1 MSTYIT
7 HGGRDTV
14 ITSEEKRSLLHEA
27 LLKLGGIPKKILVIP
42 PDITRLHSNAG
53 ELTQILYE
61 LWDTANGT
69 TFDILPAIGTHA
81 PMTEPQIAEM
91 YGDLPKATYHIHHW
105 RTGLHHFGEV
115 PSEFVQE
122 VSQGKLDYSIPV
134 AVNRRLVEGNYE
146 LIISVGQ
153 VIPHEVI
160 GIANGFKN
168 VLVGAGG
175 VEMINKSHFLGAVDG
190 MERLMGRTD
199 TSVRRVLNYAHTH
212 YLKQLGI
219 VYVMSVMDADASG
232 ARVMRGLYVGDDAR
246 TFETAAELSRAVNMT
261 FLDEP
266 LAKVVVYL
274 DPREFKSTW
283 LGNKAIYRTRMAMAD
298 DGELIIIAP
307 GLREFGEDAEIDRL
321 IRKYGY
327 RGTPTT
333 LKAVSENPELQENLS
348 AAAHLI
354 HGSTEGRFKV
364 TYATGHLTQAE
375 IESVGYQWAPVN
387 EVLAEYNPETL
398 VSTMVAFSISVNP
411 DNGHCVRGLVG
422 GVCNPEANFHRKKE
436 NRMQPFKII
445 VEKHTDGYI
454 AYPLGLKGVVIGQG
468 DTYEESVEDVTS
480 AIRFYIETFGKEE
493 LEIEEPALDVFV
505 TEVNI

>member
-1 MSTYIT
+1 MSTYIA
-7 HGGRDTV
+7 HGGKASI
-14 ITSEEKRSLLHEA
+14 ITTEEKRALLQEA

-53 ELTQILYE
+53 ELTCILYE
-61 LWDTANGT
+61 LWDAANGT

-91 YGDLPKATYHIHHW
+91 YGDLSKATYHVHHW
-105 RTGLHHFGEV
+105 RTGLYHFGEV
-115 PSEFVQE
+115 PSEFIHE
-122 VSQGKLDYSIPV
+122 VSEGKLDYSIPV
-134 AVNRRLVEGNYE
+134 AVNRHLVEGDYE

-219 VYVMSVMDADASG
+219 VYVMSVMDVDTNSN
-232 ARVMRGLYVGDDAR
+232 RIMRGLYIGDDAR
-246 TFETAAELSRAVNMT
+246 TFETAAELSRNVNMT

-266 LAKVVVYL
+266 LEKVVVHL
-274 DPREFKSTW
+274 DPREFRSTW

-298 DGELIIIAP
+298 DGELVIIAP

-327 RGTPTT
+327 CGTPAT
-333 LKAVSENPELQENLS
+333 LKAVEENSELQDNLS

-364 TYATGHLTQAE
+364 VYATEHLKQTE
-375 IESVGYQWAPVN
+375 IESVGYEWAPLD
-387 EVLAEYNPETL
+387 EVLSQYNPETL
-398 VSTMVAFSISVNP
+398 IDGFNDDDFFYISEP
-411 DNGHCVRGLVG
+411 
-422 GVCNPEANFHRKKE
+422 
-436 NRMQPFKII
+436 
-445 VEKHTDGYI
+445 
-454 AYPLGLKGVVIGQG
+454 GQG
-468 DTYEESVEDVTS
+468 
-480 AIRFYIETFGKEE
+480 
-493 LEIEEPALDVFV
+493 LWALRSQFR
-505 TEVNI
+505 E

>member
-1 MSTYIT
+1 MSTYIA
-7 HGGRDTV
+7 HGGKASI
-14 ITSEEKRSLLHEA
+14 ITTEEKRALLQEA

-53 ELTQILYE
+53 ELTRILYE
-61 LWDTANGT
+61 LWDAANGT

-91 YGDLPKATYHIHHW
+91 YGDLSKATYHVHHW
-105 RTGLHHFGEV
+105 RTGLYHFGEV
-115 PSEFVQE
+115 PSEFIHE
-122 VSQGKLDYSIPV
+122 VSEGKLDYSIPV
-134 AVNRRLVEGNYE
+134 AVNRHLVEGDYE

-219 VYVMSVMDADASG
+219 VYVMSVMDVDTNSN
-232 ARVMRGLYVGDDAR
+232 RIMRGLYIGDDAR
-246 TFETAAELSRAVNMT
+246 TFETAAELSRNVNMT

-266 LAKVVVYL
+266 LKKVVVHL
-274 DPREFKSTW
+274 DPREFRSTW

-327 RGTPTT
+327 CGTPAT
-333 LKAVSENPELQENLS
+333 LKAVEENSELQDNLS

-364 TYATGHLTQAE
+364 VYATEHLTQTE
-375 IESVGYQWAPVN
+375 IESVGYEWAPLD
-387 EVLAEYNPETL
+387 EVLSQYNPETL
-398 VSTMVAFSISVNP
+398 VHGFNDDDFFYISEP
-411 DNGHCVRGLVG
+411 
-422 GVCNPEANFHRKKE
+422 
-436 NRMQPFKII
+436 
-445 VEKHTDGYI
+445 
-454 AYPLGLKGVVIGQG
+454 GQG
-468 DTYEESVEDVTS
+468 
-480 AIRFYIETFGKEE
+480 
-493 LEIEEPALDVFV
+493 LWALRSQFRK
-505 TEVNI
+505 

>member
-1 MSTYIT
+1 MSPPSLYTTDNCETNTMSTYIA
-7 HGGRDTV
+7 HGGKDAI
-14 ITSEEKRSLLHEA
+14 ITTKEKRALLQEA
-27 LLKLGGIPKKILVIP
+27 LLKLGGVPKKILVIP

-53 ELTQILYE
+53 ELTRILYE

-81 PMTEPQIAEM
+81 PMTDAQIAEM
-91 YGDLPKATYHIHHW
+91 YGDLPKATYHVHHW
-105 RTGLHHFGEV
+105 RTGLYHFGEV
-115 PSEFVQE
+115 PSEFIRE
-122 VSQGKLDYSIPV
+122 VSGGKLDYSIPV

-168 VLVGAGG
+168 VFVGAGG

-212 YLKQLGI
+212 FLKQLGI
-219 VYVMSVMDADASG
+219 VYVMSVMDVDIDG
-232 ARVMRGLYVGDDAR
+232 NRVMRGLYIGDDAR
-246 TFETAAELSRAVNMT
+246 TFETAAELSRNVNMT

-327 RGTPTT
+327 RGTPAT
-333 LKAVSENPELQENLS
+333 LKAVEENSELQENLS

-364 TYATGHLTQAE
+364 VYATEHLTQTE
-375 IESVGYQWAPVN
+375 IESVGYQWASLG
-387 EVLAEYNPETL
+387 EVIAKYNPETL
-398 VSTMVAFSISVNP
+398 VDGFNDGFFYISEP
-411 DNGHCVRGLVG
+411 
-422 GVCNPEANFHRKKE
+422 
-436 NRMQPFKII
+436 
-445 VEKHTDGYI
+445 
-454 AYPLGLKGVVIGQG
+454 GQG
-468 DTYEESVEDVTS
+468 LWALRS
-480 AIRFYIETFGKEE
+480 RFSK
-493 LEIEEPALDVFV
+493 
-505 TEVNI
+505 

>member
-1 MSTYIT
+1 MSTYIA
-7 HGGRDTV
+7 HGGKDTV
-14 ITSEEKRSLLHEA
+14 ITTKGKRALLQEA

-53 ELTQILYE
+53 ELTRLLYE

-81 PMTEPQIAEM
+81 PMTDAQIADM
-91 YGDLPKATYHIHHW
+91 YGELPKAKYHIHHW
-105 RTGLHHFGEV
+105 RTGLDHFGEV
-115 PSEFVQE
+115 PSEFIRE
-122 VSQGKLDYSIPV
+122 VSGGKLDYSIPV
-134 AVNRRLVEGNYE
+134 AVNQKLVEGDYE

-190 MERLMGRTD
+190 MESLMGRTD

-219 VYVMSVMDADASG
+219 VYVMSVMDVDENG
-232 ARVMRGLYVGDDAR
+232 DRVMRGLYIGDDAR
-246 TFETAAELSRAVNMT
+246 TFETAAELSRNVNMT

-266 LAKVVVYL
+266 LEKVVVYL

-327 RGTPTT
+327 RDTPAT
-333 LKAVSENPELQENLS
+333 LKAVEENTELQKNLS

-364 TYATGHLTQAE
+364 VYATEHLTQTE
-375 IESVGYQWAPVN
+375 IESVGYEWAPLD
-387 EVLAEYNPETL
+387 EVIAKYNPETL
-398 VSTMVAFSISVNP
+398 VDGFNDDGFFYISEP
-411 DNGHCVRGLVG
+411 
-422 GVCNPEANFHRKKE
+422 
-436 NRMQPFKII
+436 
-445 VEKHTDGYI
+445 
-454 AYPLGLKGVVIGQG
+454 GQG
-468 DTYEESVEDVTS
+468 LWALRSQ
-480 AIRFYIETFGKEE
+480 FIE
-493 LEIEEPALDVFV
+493 
-505 TEVNI
+505 

>member
-1 MSTYIT
+1 MSTYIA
-7 HGGRDTV
+7 HGGKASI
-14 ITSEEKRSLLHEA
+14 ITTEEKRALLQEA

-53 ELTQILYE
+53 ELTRILYE
-61 LWDTANGT
+61 LWDAANGT

-91 YGDLPKATYHIHHW
+91 YGDLPKVTYHVHHW
-105 RTGLHHFGEV
+105 RTGLYHFGEV
-115 PSEFVQE
+115 PSEFIHE
-122 VSQGKLDYSIPV
+122 VSEGKLDYSIPV
-134 AVNRRLVEGNYE
+134 AVNHHLVEGDYE

-219 VYVMSVMDADASG
+219 VYVMSVMDVDTNG
-232 ARVMRGLYVGDDAR
+232 DRIMRGLYIGDDAR
-246 TFETAAELSRAVNMT
+246 TFETAAELSRNVNMT

-266 LAKVVVYL
+266 LEKVVVHL
-274 DPREFKSTW
+274 DPREFRSTW

-327 RGTPTT
+327 CGTPAT
-333 LKAVSENPELQENLS
+333 LKSVEENSELQDNLS

-364 TYATGHLTQAE
+364 VYATEHLKQTE
-375 IESVGYQWAPVN
+375 IESVGYEWAPLDK
-387 EVLAEYNPETL
+387 VLSQYNPGTL
-398 VSTMVAFSISVNP
+398 VDGFNDDDFFYISEP
-411 DNGHCVRGLVG
+411 
-422 GVCNPEANFHRKKE
+422 
-436 NRMQPFKII
+436 
-445 VEKHTDGYI
+445 
-454 AYPLGLKGVVIGQG
+454 GQG
-468 DTYEESVEDVTS
+468 
-480 AIRFYIETFGKEE
+480 
-493 LEIEEPALDVFV
+493 LWALRSQFRK
-505 TEVNI
+505 

>member
-1 MSTYIT
+1 MSTYIA
-7 HGGRDTV
+7 HGRKETV
-14 ITSEEKRSLLHEA
+14 ITTKEKSALLHEA

-53 ELTQILYE
+53 ELTRIFYQ
-61 LWDTANGT
+61 LWDAANGT

-81 PMTEPQIAEM
+81 PMTEAQIAEM
-91 YGDLPKATYHIHHW
+91 YGDLPKATYHVHNW
-105 RTGLHHFGEV
+105 RTGLYHFGEV
-115 PSEFVQE
+115 PSEFVLE
-122 VSQGKLDYSIPV
+122 VSGGKLDYSIPV
-134 AVNRRLVEGNYE
+134 AVNRRLVEGEYE

-160 GIANGFKN
+160 GMANGFKN

-175 VEMINKSHFLGAVDG
+175 VEIINKSHFLGAVDG

-199 TSVRRVLNYAHTH
+199 TSVRRVLNYAHAN

-219 VYVMSVMDADASG
+219 LYVMSVMDTDASG
-232 ARVMRGLYVGDDAR
+232 KRVMRGLYVGDDAH
-246 TFETAAELSRAVNMT
+246 TFEIAAKLSRSVNMT

-266 LAKVVVYL
+266 LSKVVVYL

-327 RGTPTT
+327 CGTPAT

-364 TYATGHLTQAE
+364 TYATEHLTQSE
-375 IESVGYQWAPVN
+375 IESVGYEWAPVN
-387 EVLAEYNPETL
+387 EVIAEYNPEML
-398 VSTMVAFSISVNP
+398 VDGFNDGGFFYISEP
-411 DNGHCVRGLVG
+411 
-422 GVCNPEANFHRKKE
+422 
-436 NRMQPFKII
+436 
-445 VEKHTDGYI
+445 
-454 AYPLGLKGVVIGQG
+454 GQG
-468 DTYEESVEDVTS
+468 LWALRS
-480 AIRFYIETFGKEE
+480 RFS
-493 LEIEEPALDVFV
+493 D
-505 TEVNI
+505 

>member
-168 VLVGAGG
+168 TLVGAGG

-387 EVLAEYNPETL
+387 DVIAEYNPETL
-398 VSTMVAFSISVNP
+398 VDGFNDDGFFYISEP
-411 DNGHCVRGLVG
+411 GQGLWALRSRFGRRGL
-422 GVCNPEANFHRKKE
+422 
-436 NRMQPFKII
+436 
-445 VEKHTDGYI
+445 
-454 AYPLGLKGVVIGQG
+454 
-468 DTYEESVEDVTS
+468 
-480 AIRFYIETFGKEE
+480 
-493 LEIEEPALDVFV
+493 
-505 TEVNI
+505 

>member
-1 MSTYIT
+1 MSAYIA
-7 HGGRDTV
+7 HGGKDTV
-14 ITSEEKRSLLHEA
+14 ISSKEKSQLLQEA

-53 ELTQILYE
+53 ELTRILYE
-61 LWDTANGT
+61 LWDTANGS

-81 PMTEPQIAEM
+81 PMTEAQITEM
-91 YGDLPKATYHIHHW
+91 YGDLPKAKYHVHHW
-105 RTGLHHFGEV
+105 RTGLYHFGEV
-115 PSEFVQE
+115 PSEFIRE
-122 VSQGKLDYSIPV
+122 VSGGKLDYSIPV
-134 AVNRRLVEGNYE
+134 AVNQKLVEEDYE

-219 VYVMSVMDADASG
+219 VYVMSVMDVDKNG
-232 ARVMRGLYVGDDAR
+232 ERVMRGLYIGDDAR
-246 TFETAAELSRAVNMT
+246 TFETAAELSRNVNMT
-261 FLDEP
+261 FLDAP
-266 LAKVVVYL
+266 LEKVVVYL
-274 DPREFKSTW
+274 DPKEFRSTW

-327 RGTPTT
+327 RGTPAT
-333 LKAVSENPELQENLS
+333 LKAVEKNSELRENLS

-354 HGSTEGRFKV
+354 HGSTEGRFRV
-364 TYATGHLTQAE
+364 IYATEHLTKKE
-375 IESVGYQWAPVN
+375 IESVGYEWRPLN
-387 EVLAEYNPETL
+387 EVLAQYNPETL
-398 VSTMVAFSISVNP
+398 VDGFNDDGFFYISEP
-411 DNGHCVRGLVG
+411 
-422 GVCNPEANFHRKKE
+422 
-436 NRMQPFKII
+436 
-445 VEKHTDGYI
+445 
-454 AYPLGLKGVVIGQG
+454 GQG
-468 DTYEESVEDVTS
+468 
-480 AIRFYIETFGKEE
+480 
-493 LEIEEPALDVFV
+493 LWALRSQFS
-505 TEVNI
+505 E

>member
-1 MSTYIT
+1 MSTYIA
-7 HGGRDTV
+7 HGGKNTV
-14 ITSEEKRSLLHEA
+14 ITTKEKGALLQEA

-53 ELTQILYE
+53 ELTRILYE
-61 LWDTANGT
+61 LWNAANGT

-81 PMTEPQIAEM
+81 PMTEAQIAEM
-91 YGDLPKATYHIHHW
+91 YGDLSKATYHVHHW
-105 RTGLHHFGEV
+105 RTGLYHFGEV
-115 PSEFVQE
+115 PSEFVRE
-122 VSQGKLDYSIPV
+122 VSRGKLDYSIPV
-134 AVNRRLVEGNYE
+134 AVNRRLVEGDYE

-168 VLVGAGG
+168 VLVGTGG

-219 VYVMSVMDADASG
+219 VYVMSVMDVDVNG
-232 ARVMRGLYVGDDAR
+232 ERVMRGLYIGDDAR
-246 TFETAAELSRAVNMT
+246 TFETAAELSRNVNMT

-274 DPREFKSTW
+274 DPREFRSTW

-307 GLREFGEDAEIDRL
+307 GLCEFGEDAEIDRL

-327 RGTPTT
+327 RGTPAT
-333 LKAVSENPELQENLS
+333 LKSVEENNELRENLS
-348 AAAHLI
+348 ASAHLI

-364 TYATGHLTQAE
+364 VYATEHLTQTE
-375 IESVGYQWAPVN
+375 VESVGYQWAPVD
-387 EVLAEYNPETL
+387 EMLSEYNPETL
-398 VSTMVAFSISVNP
+398 VDGFNDDGFFYISEP
-411 DNGHCVRGLVG
+411 
-422 GVCNPEANFHRKKE
+422 
-436 NRMQPFKII
+436 
-445 VEKHTDGYI
+445 
-454 AYPLGLKGVVIGQG
+454 GQG
-468 DTYEESVEDVTS
+468 
-480 AIRFYIETFGKEE
+480 
-493 LEIEEPALDVFV
+493 LWALRSQFS
-505 TEVNI
+505 E

>member
-1 MSTYIT
+1 MSTYIA

-14 ITSEEKRSLLHEA
+14 ITTEEKRALLQEA
-27 LLKLGGIPKKILVIP
+27 LLKLGGTPKKILVVP

-53 ELTQILYE
+53 ELTRILYE
-61 LWDTANGT
+61 LWDAANGQV
-69 TFDILPAIGTHA
+69 FDILPAIGTHS
-81 PMTEPQIAEM
+81 PMTVDQISEM
-91 YGDLPKATYHIHHW
+91 YGDLPKATYHEHHW
-105 RTGLHHFGEV
+105 RTGLYHFGEV
-115 PSEFVQE
+115 PSEFVHE
-122 VSQGKLDYSIPV
+122 VSVGKLDYSIPV
-134 AVNRRLVEGNYE
+134 AVNSRLVEGDYE

-168 VLVGAGG
+168 ILVGAGG

-219 VYVMSVMDADASG
+219 VYVMSVMDVDVEG
-232 ARVMRGLYVGDDAR
+232 DRIMRGLFIGDDAV
-246 TFETAAELSRAVNMT
+246 TFETAAELSRNVNMT

-266 LAKVVVYL
+266 LKKVVVYL

-298 DGELIIIAP
+298 DGELTIIAP
-307 GLREFGEDAEIDRL
+307 GLCEFGEDTEIDRL

-333 LKAVSENPELQENLS
+333 LKAVEENQELQDNLS

-364 TYATGHLTQAE
+364 VYATEHLSKDE
-375 IESVGYQWAPVN
+375 IESVGYEWRSLD
-387 EVLAEYNPETL
+387 EVLSEYNPTNL
-398 VSTMVAFSISVNP
+398 VDGFNTGDVFYISEP
-411 DNGHCVRGLVG
+411 
-422 GVCNPEANFHRKKE
+422 
-436 NRMQPFKII
+436 
-445 VEKHTDGYI
+445 
-454 AYPLGLKGVVIGQG
+454 GQG
-468 DTYEESVEDVTS
+468 LWALRS
-480 AIRFYIETFGKEE
+480 RFEK
-493 LEIEEPALDVFV
+493 
-505 TEVNI
+505 

>member
-1 MSTYIT
+1 MSTYIA
-7 HGGRDTV
+7 HGGKASI
-14 ITSEEKRSLLHEA
+14 ITTEEKRALLQEA

-53 ELTQILYE
+53 ELTRILYE
-61 LWDTANGT
+61 LWDAANGT

-91 YGDLPKATYHIHHW
+91 YGDLSKATYHVHHW
-105 RTGLHHFGEV
+105 RTGLYHFGEV
-115 PSEFVQE
+115 PSEFIHE
-122 VSQGKLDYSIPV
+122 VSGGKLDYSIPV
-134 AVNRRLVEGNYE
+134 AVNRHLVEGDYE

-219 VYVMSVMDADASG
+219 VYVMSVMDVDTNSN
-232 ARVMRGLYVGDDAR
+232 RIMRGLYIGDDAR
-246 TFETAAELSRAVNMT
+246 TFETAAELSRNVNMT

-266 LAKVVVYL
+266 LEKVVVHL
-274 DPREFKSTW
+274 DPREFRSTW

-298 DGELIIIAP
+298 DGELVIIAP

-327 RGTPTT
+327 CGTPAT
-333 LKAVSENPELQENLS
+333 LKAVEENSELQDNLS

-364 TYATGHLTQAE
+364 VYATEHLKQTE
-375 IESVGYQWAPVN
+375 IESVGYEWAPLD
-387 EVLAEYNPETL
+387 EVLPQYNPETL
-398 VSTMVAFSISVNP
+398 VDGFNDDDFFYISEP
-411 DNGHCVRGLVG
+411 
-422 GVCNPEANFHRKKE
+422 
-436 NRMQPFKII
+436 
-445 VEKHTDGYI
+445 
-454 AYPLGLKGVVIGQG
+454 GQG
-468 DTYEESVEDVTS
+468 
-480 AIRFYIETFGKEE
+480 
-493 LEIEEPALDVFV
+493 LWALRSQFR
-505 TEVNI
+505 E

>member
-1 MSTYIT
+1 MSTYVA
-7 HGGRDTV
+7 HGGKDTV
-14 ITSEEKRSLLHEA
+14 ITSEEKRALLHEA

-91 YGDLPKATYHIHHW
+91 YGDLSKATYHVHNW
-105 RTGLHHFGEV
+105 RTGLYHFGEV
-115 PSEFVQE
+115 PSELVQE
-122 VSQGKLDYSIPV
+122 VSGGKLDYSIPV
-134 AVNRRLVEGNYE
+134 AVNRCLVEGDYE

-168 VLVGAGG
+168 ILVGAGG

-199 TSVRRVLNYAHTH
+199 TSVRRVLNYAHAN

-219 VYVMSVMDADASG
+219 LYVMSVMDADVTG
-232 ARVMRGLYVGDDAR
+232 ARVMRGLYIGDDAQ
-246 TFETAAELSRAVNMT
+246 TFETAAELSRAVNMI

-266 LAKVVVYL
+266 LSKVVVYL

-298 DGELIIIAP
+298 DGELLIIAP

-327 RGTPTT
+327 RGTPAT
-333 LKAVSENPELQENLS
+333 LNAVSENPELQENLS

-364 TYATGHLTQAE
+364 TYATEHLTQTE
-375 IESVGYQWAPVN
+375 IESVGYQWASLN
-387 EVLAEYNPETL
+387 EVLAKYNPETL
-398 VSTMVAFSISVNP
+398 VDGFNDGDFFYISEP
-411 DNGHCVRGLVG
+411 
-422 GVCNPEANFHRKKE
+422 
-436 NRMQPFKII
+436 
-445 VEKHTDGYI
+445 
-454 AYPLGLKGVVIGQG
+454 GQG
-468 DTYEESVEDVTS
+468 LWALRS
-480 AIRFYIETFGKEE
+480 RFSE
-493 LEIEEPALDVFV
+493 
-505 TEVNI
+505 

>member
-1 MSTYIT
+1 MSTYIA
-7 HGGRDTV
+7 HGGKDTV
-14 ITSEEKRSLLHEA
+14 ITTKGKRALLQEA

-53 ELTQILYE
+53 ELTRLLYE

-81 PMTEPQIAEM
+81 PMTDAQIADM
-91 YGDLPKATYHIHHW
+91 YGELPKAKYHIHHW
-105 RTGLHHFGEV
+105 RTGLDHFGEV
-115 PSEFVQE
+115 PSEFIRE
-122 VSQGKLDYSIPV
+122 VSGGKLDYSIPV
-134 AVNRRLVEGNYE
+134 AVNQKLVEGDYE

-190 MERLMGRTD
+190 MESLMGRTD

-219 VYVMSVMDADASG
+219 VYVMSVMDVDENG
-232 ARVMRGLYVGDDAR
+232 DRVMRGLYIGDDAR
-246 TFETAAELSRAVNMT
+246 TFETAAELSRNVNMT

-274 DPREFKSTW
+274 DPKEFKSTW

-327 RGTPTT
+327 RDTPAT
-333 LKAVSENPELQENLS
+333 LKAVEENTELQKNLS

-364 TYATGHLTQAE
+364 VYATEHLTQTE
-375 IESVGYQWAPVN
+375 IESVGYEWAPLD
-387 EVLAEYNPETL
+387 EVIAKYNPETL
-398 VSTMVAFSISVNP
+398 VDGFNDDGFFYISEP
-411 DNGHCVRGLVG
+411 
-422 GVCNPEANFHRKKE
+422 
-436 NRMQPFKII
+436 
-445 VEKHTDGYI
+445 
-454 AYPLGLKGVVIGQG
+454 GQG
-468 DTYEESVEDVTS
+468 LWALRSQ
-480 AIRFYIETFGKEE
+480 FIE
-493 LEIEEPALDVFV
+493 
-505 TEVNI
+505 

>member
-1 MSTYIT
+1 MSTYVA
-7 HGGRDTV
+7 HGGKDTV
-14 ITSEEKRSLLHEA
+14 ITSEEKRALLHEA

-53 ELTQILYE
+53 ELTQLLYE

-81 PMTEPQIAEM
+81 PMTEAQIAEM
-91 YGDLPKATYHIHHW
+91 YGDLPKATYHVHNW

-122 VSQGKLDYSIPV
+122 VSGGKLDYSIPV
-134 AVNRRLVEGNYE
+134 AVNRHLVGAGSPSPYE

-168 VLVGAGG
+168 ILVGAGG

-199 TSVRRVLNYAHTH
+199 TSVRRVLNYAHAN

-219 VYVMSVMDADASG
+219 LYVMSVMDADTTG
-232 ARVMRGLYVGDDAR
+232 ERVMRGLYIGDDAQ

-261 FLDEP
+261 FLDAP
-266 LAKVVVYL
+266 LSKVVVYL

-327 RGTPTT
+327 RGTPAT
-333 LKAVSENPELQENLS
+333 LNAVSENPELQENLS

-354 HGSTEGRFKV
+354 HGSTERRFKV
-364 TYATGHLTQAE
+364 TYATEYLTQTE
-375 IESVGYQWAPVN
+375 IESVGYQWAPLD
-387 EVLAEYNPETL
+387 EVIAEYNPETL
-398 VSTMVAFSISVNP
+398 ADGFNDDGFFYISEP
-411 DNGHCVRGLVG
+411 GQGLWALRSRFGRRGL
-422 GVCNPEANFHRKKE
+422 
-436 NRMQPFKII
+436 
-445 VEKHTDGYI
+445 
-454 AYPLGLKGVVIGQG
+454 
-468 DTYEESVEDVTS
+468 
-480 AIRFYIETFGKEE
+480 
-493 LEIEEPALDVFV
+493 
-505 TEVNI
+505 

>member
-1 MSTYIT
+1 MSTYIAY
-7 HGGRDTV
+7 GGTDTV
-14 ITSEEKRSLLHEA
+14 ITSEEKRALLHEA

-53 ELTQILYE
+53 ELTRILYE

-91 YGDLPKATYHIHHW
+91 YGDLPKATYHVHNW
-105 RTGLHHFGEV
+105 RTGLHDFGEV

-122 VSQGKLDYSIPV
+122 VSAGKLDYSIPI
-134 AVNRRLVEGNYE
+134 AVNRRLVGAGLPSPYE

-168 VLVGAGG
+168 ILIGTGG
-175 VEMINKSHFLGAVDG
+175 VETINKSHFLGAVDG

-199 TSVRRVLNYAHTH
+199 TSVRRVLNYAHAH

-219 VYVMSVMDADASG
+219 LYVMSVMDADTSG
-232 ARVMRGLYVGDDAR
+232 ERVMRGLYVGDDAQ

-266 LAKVVVYL
+266 LSKVVVYL

-327 RGTPTT
+327 RGTPAT
-333 LKAVSENPELQENLS
+333 LNAVSENRELQDNLS

-364 TYATGHLTQAE
+364 TYATGHLTQTE
-375 IESVGYQWAPVN
+375 IESVGYQWAPIK
-387 EVLAEYNPETL
+387 EVLAEHNPETL
-398 VSTMVAFSISVNP
+398 VDGFNDGGFFYISEP
-411 DNGHCVRGLVG
+411 
-422 GVCNPEANFHRKKE
+422 
-436 NRMQPFKII
+436 
-445 VEKHTDGYI
+445 
-454 AYPLGLKGVVIGQG
+454 GQG
-468 DTYEESVEDVTS
+468 LWALRS
-480 AIRFYIETFGKEE
+480 RFGK
-493 LEIEEPALDVFV
+493 
-505 TEVNI
+505 

>member
-1 MSTYIT
+1 MATYIA
-7 HGGRDTV
+7 HGGKDTV
-14 ITSEEKRSLLHEA
+14 ITTEEKRALLHEA

-53 ELTQILYE
+53 ELTQLLYE
-61 LWDTANGT
+61 LWDTANGR

-81 PMTEPQIAEM
+81 PMTEAQIAEM
-91 YGDLPKATYHIHHW
+91 YGDLPKATYHVHNW
-105 RTGLHHFGEV
+105 RTGLYHFGEV
-115 PSEFVQE
+115 PSELVQE
-122 VSQGKLDYSIPV
+122 VSGGKLDYSIPV
-134 AVNRRLVEGNYE
+134 AVNRRLVGGTGEPSPYE

-168 VLVGAGG
+168 ILVGAGG

-199 TSVRRVLNYAHTH
+199 TSVRRVLNYAHAN

-219 VYVMSVMDADASG
+219 LYVMSVMDADTTG
-232 ARVMRGLYVGDDAR
+232 ERVMRGLYIGDDAQ

-261 FLDEP
+261 FLEAP
-266 LAKVVVYL
+266 LSKVVVYL

-327 RGTPTT
+327 RGTPAT
-333 LKAVSENPELQENLS
+333 LNAASENPELQENLS

-364 TYATGHLTQAE
+364 TYATEHLSQTE
-375 IESVGYQWAPVN
+375 IESVGYQWAPVK
-387 EVLAEYNPETL
+387 EVLAKYNPETL
-398 VSTMVAFSISVNP
+398 VDGFSDGGFFYISEP
-411 DNGHCVRGLVG
+411 
-422 GVCNPEANFHRKKE
+422 
-436 NRMQPFKII
+436 
-445 VEKHTDGYI
+445 
-454 AYPLGLKGVVIGQG
+454 GQG
-468 DTYEESVEDVTS
+468 LWALRS
-480 AIRFYIETFGKEE
+480 RFSE
-493 LEIEEPALDVFV
+493 
-505 TEVNI
+505 

>member
-1 MSTYIT
+1 MSTYIA
-7 HGGRDTV
+7 HGEKNTV
-14 ITSEEKRSLLHEA
+14 ITTEEKRALLHEA
-27 LLKLGGIPKKILVIP
+27 FLKLGGIPKKILVIP

-53 ELTQILYE
+53 ELTRILYE

-81 PMTEPQIAEM
+81 PMTEAQIAEM
-91 YGDLPKATYHIHHW
+91 YGDLPKATYYVHNW
-105 RTGLHHFGEV
+105 RSGLHHFGEV

-122 VSQGKLDYSIPV
+122 VSGGKLDYSIPI
-134 AVNRRLVEGNYE
+134 AVNRRLVEGDYE

-168 VLVGAGG
+168 ILIGTGG
-175 VEMINKSHFLGAVDG
+175 VETINKSHFLGAVDG

-199 TSVRRVLNYAHTH
+199 TSVRRVLNYAHAN

-219 VYVMSVMDADASG
+219 LYVMSVMDADTTG
-232 ARVMRGLYVGDDAR
+232 ARVMRGLYIGDDAQ

-261 FLDEP
+261 FLDAP
-266 LAKVVVYL
+266 LSKVVVYL

-327 RGTPTT
+327 RGTPVT
-333 LKAVSENPELQENLS
+333 LNAVSENSELQENLS

-364 TYATGHLTQAE
+364 VYATEHLTQTE

-387 EVLAEYNPETL
+387 EISAKYNPETL
-398 VSTMVAFSISVNP
+398 VDGFNDRGFFYISEP
-411 DNGHCVRGLVG
+411 
-422 GVCNPEANFHRKKE
+422 
-436 NRMQPFKII
+436 
-445 VEKHTDGYI
+445 
-454 AYPLGLKGVVIGQG
+454 GQG
-468 DTYEESVEDVTS
+468 LWALRS
-480 AIRFYIETFGKEE
+480 RFSE
-493 LEIEEPALDVFV
+493 
-505 TEVNI
+505 

>member
-1 MSTYIT
+1 MATYIA
-7 HGGRDTV
+7 HGGKNTV
-14 ITSEEKRSLLHEA
+14 ITTEEKRVLLHEA

-53 ELTQILYE
+53 ELTQLLYE

-81 PMTEPQIAEM
+81 PMTEAQIAEM
-91 YGDLPKATYHIHHW
+91 YGDLPKATYRVHNW
-105 RTGLHHFGEV
+105 RTGLYHFGEV
-115 PSEFVQE
+115 PPEFVQE
-122 VSQGKLDYSIPV
+122 VSNGKLDYSIPV
-134 AVNRRLVEGNYE
+134 TVNRHLVEGNYE

-168 VLVGAGG
+168 ILVGAGG

-199 TSVRRVLNYAHTH
+199 TSVRRVLNYAHAN

-219 VYVMSVMDADASG
+219 LYVMSVMDADTTAE
-232 ARVMRGLYVGDDAR
+232 RVMRGLYIGDDAQ

-261 FLDEP
+261 FLDAP
-266 LAKVVVYL
+266 LSKVVVYL

-327 RGTPTT
+327 RGTPAT
-333 LKAVSENPELQENLS
+333 LNAVSENPELQENLS

-364 TYATGHLTQAE
+364 TYATEHLTQTE
-375 IESVGYQWAPVN
+375 IESVGYQWAPLN
-387 EVLAEYNPETL
+387 EIITKYNPETL
-398 VSTMVAFSISVNP
+398 VDGFNDGGFFYISEP
-411 DNGHCVRGLVG
+411 
-422 GVCNPEANFHRKKE
+422 
-436 NRMQPFKII
+436 
-445 VEKHTDGYI
+445 
-454 AYPLGLKGVVIGQG
+454 GQG
-468 DTYEESVEDVTS
+468 LWALRS
-480 AIRFYIETFGKEE
+480 RFSE
-493 LEIEEPALDVFV
+493 
-505 TEVNI
+505 

>member
-1 MSTYIT
+1 MSTYIA
-7 HGGRDTV
+7 HGGQDTV
-14 ITSEEKRSLLHEA
+14 ITTEEKRALLNEA

-53 ELTQILYE
+53 ELTQLLYE

-91 YGDLPKATYHIHHW
+91 YGDLPKATYHVHHW

-122 VSQGKLDYSIPV
+122 VSGGKLDYSIPV
-134 AVNRRLVEGNYE
+134 AVNHRLVGAGSPSPYE

-168 VLVGAGG
+168 ILVGAGG

-199 TSVRRVLNYAHTH
+199 TSVRRVLNYAHAH

-219 VYVMSVMDADASG
+219 VYVMSVMDADTSG
-232 ARVMRGLYVGDDAR
+232 ERVMRGLYVGDDAH
-246 TFETAAELSRAVNMT
+246 TFEIAAELSRAVNMT

-327 RGTPTT
+327 RGTPAT
-333 LKAVSENPELQENLS
+333 LNAVSENPELQENLS

-354 HGSTEGRFKV
+354 HGSPEGRFKV
-364 TYATGHLTQAE
+364 TYATEHLTQAE
-375 IESVGYQWAPVN
+375 IESVGYEWAPVN
-387 EVLAEYNPETL
+387 EVLAEYNPATL
-398 VSTMVAFSISVNP
+398 VDGFNEGGFFYISEP
-411 DNGHCVRGLVG
+411 
-422 GVCNPEANFHRKKE
+422 
-436 NRMQPFKII
+436 
-445 VEKHTDGYI
+445 
-454 AYPLGLKGVVIGQG
+454 GQG
-468 DTYEESVEDVTS
+468 LWALRS
-480 AIRFYIETFGKEE
+480 RFS
-493 LEIEEPALDVFV
+493 D
-505 TEVNI
+505 

>member
-1 MSTYIT
+1 MSTYIA
-7 HGGRDTV
+7 HGGKASI
-14 ITSEEKRSLLHEA
+14 ITTEEKRALLQEA

-53 ELTQILYE
+53 ELTRILYE
-61 LWDTANGT
+61 LWDAANGT

-91 YGDLPKATYHIHHW
+91 YGDLSKATYHVHHW
-105 RTGLHHFGEV
+105 RTGLYHFGEV
-115 PSEFVQE
+115 PSEFIHE
-122 VSQGKLDYSIPV
+122 VSEGKLDYSIPV
-134 AVNRRLVEGNYE
+134 AVNHHLVEGDYE

-219 VYVMSVMDADASG
+219 VYVMSVMDVDTNG
-232 ARVMRGLYVGDDAR
+232 DRIMRGLYIGDDAR
-246 TFETAAELSRAVNMT
+246 TFETAAELSRNVNMT

-266 LAKVVVYL
+266 LEKVVVHL
-274 DPREFKSTW
+274 DPREFRSTW

-298 DGELIIIAP
+298 DGELVIIAP

-327 RGTPTT
+327 CGTPAT
-333 LKAVSENPELQENLS
+333 LKAVAENEELQENLS

-364 TYATGHLTQAE
+364 VYATEHLIQTE
-375 IESVGYQWAPVN
+375 IESVGYEWKPLDDIIAKFD
-387 EVLAEYNPETL
+387 PETL
-398 VSTMVAFSISVNP
+398 VDGFNDDDVFYISEP
-411 DNGHCVRGLVG
+411 
-422 GVCNPEANFHRKKE
+422 
-436 NRMQPFKII
+436 
-445 VEKHTDGYI
+445 
-454 AYPLGLKGVVIGQG
+454 GQG
-468 DTYEESVEDVTS
+468 
-480 AIRFYIETFGKEE
+480 
-493 LEIEEPALDVFV
+493 LWALRSWFCD
-505 TEVNI
+505 

>member
-1 MSTYIT
+1 MSTYIA
-7 HGGRDTV
+7 HGGKDTV
-14 ITSEEKRSLLHEA
+14 ITTGEKRTLIQEA

-53 ELTQILYE
+53 ELTRILYE
-61 LWDTANGT
+61 LWDAANGT

-81 PMTEPQIAEM
+81 PMTEAQIAEM
-91 YGDLPKATYHIHHW
+91 YGDLPKATYHVHHW
-105 RTGLHHFGEV
+105 RTGLYHFGEV
-115 PSEFVQE
+115 PSDFIRE
-122 VSQGKLDYSIPV
+122 VSGGKLNYSIPV
-134 AVNRRLVEGNYE
+134 AVNQKLIEGDYE

-219 VYVMSVMDADASG
+219 VYVMSVMDVDENG
-232 ARVMRGLYVGDDAR
+232 DRVMRGLYVGEDAR
-246 TFETAAELSRAVNMT
+246 TFETAAELSRNVNMA

-266 LAKVVVYL
+266 LEKVVVYL
-274 DPREFKSTW
+274 DPKEFRSTW

-327 RGTPTT
+327 RGTPAT
-333 LKAVSENPELQENLS
+333 LKAVKENSELQENLS

-364 TYATGHLTQAE
+364 VYATEHLTQTE
-375 IESVGYQWAPVN
+375 IESVGYEWKPIN
-387 EVLAEYNPETL
+387 EVVTEYNPETL
-398 VSTMVAFSISVNP
+398 VDGFNDDGFFYISEP
-411 DNGHCVRGLVG
+411 
-422 GVCNPEANFHRKKE
+422 
-436 NRMQPFKII
+436 
-445 VEKHTDGYI
+445 
-454 AYPLGLKGVVIGQG
+454 GQG
-468 DTYEESVEDVTS
+468 
-480 AIRFYIETFGKEE
+480 
-493 LEIEEPALDVFV
+493 LWALRSQFSG
-505 TEVNI
+505 

>member
-1 MSTYIT
+1 MATYIA
-7 HGGRDTV
+7 HGGKDTV
-14 ITSEEKRSLLHEA
+14 ITTEEKRALLHEA

-53 ELTQILYE
+53 ELTQLLYE

-81 PMTEPQIAEM
+81 PMTEAQIAEM
-91 YGDLPKATYHIHHW
+91 YGDLPKATYHVHNW

-122 VSQGKLDYSIPV
+122 VSGGKLDYSIPV
-134 AVNRRLVEGNYE
+134 AVNRHLVEGNYE

-168 VLVGAGG
+168 ILVGAGG

-199 TSVRRVLNYAHTH
+199 TSVRRVLNYAQAN

-219 VYVMSVMDADASG
+219 LYVMSVMDADTTG
-232 ARVMRGLYVGDDAR
+232 ERVMRGLYIGDDAQ

-261 FLDEP
+261 FLDAP
-266 LAKVVVYL
+266 LSKVVVYL

-327 RGTPTT
+327 RGTSAT
-333 LKAVSENPELQENLS
+333 LNAVSENPELQENLS

-354 HGSTEGRFKV
+354 HGSTEGRFQV
-364 TYATGHLTQAE
+364 TYATEHLTQAE
-375 IESVGYQWAPVN
+375 IESVGYQWAPLN
-387 EVLAEYNPETL
+387 EVLAKYNPKRLLMGSMT
-398 VSTMVAFSISVNP
+398 VVFSILANQ
-411 DNGHCVRGLVG
+411 DKGCGHCARG
-422 GVCNPEANFHRKKE
+422 
-436 NRMQPFKII
+436 
-445 VEKHTDGYI
+445 
-454 AYPLGLKGVVIGQG
+454 
-468 DTYEESVEDVTS
+468 SVS
-480 AIRFYIETFGKEE
+480 K
-493 LEIEEPALDVFV
+493 
-505 TEVNI
+505 

>member
-1 MSTYIT
+1 MATYIA
-7 HGGRDTV
+7 HGGTDTT
-14 ITSEEKRSLLHEA
+14 ITTEEKRALLQEA

-53 ELTQILYE
+53 ELTRILYE
-61 LWDTANGT
+61 LWDAANGT
-69 TFDILPAIGTHA
+69 TFDILPAIGTHT

-91 YGDLPKATYHIHHW
+91 YGDLPKATYHVHHW
-105 RTGLHHFGEV
+105 RIGLYHFGEV
-115 PSEFVQE
+115 PSEFIRE
-122 VSQGKLDYSIPV
+122 VSVGKLDYSVPV
-134 AVNRRLVEGNYE
+134 AVNHHLVEGDYE

-219 VYVMSVMDADASG
+219 VYVMSVMDVDTNG
-232 ARVMRGLYVGDDAR
+232 DRIMRGLYIGDDAR
-246 TFETAAELSRAVNMT
+246 TFETAAELSRNVNMT

-266 LAKVVVYL
+266 LKKVVVHL
-274 DPREFKSTW
+274 DPREFRSTW

-327 RGTPTT
+327 CGTPAT
-333 LKAVSENPELQENLS
+333 LKAVEENSELQENLS

-364 TYATGHLTQAE
+364 VYATEHLTQTE
-375 IESVGYQWAPVN
+375 IESVGYEWAPLD
-387 EVLAEYNPETL
+387 EVLSQYNPETL
-398 VSTMVAFSISVNP
+398 VDGFNDGGFFYISEP
-411 DNGHCVRGLVG
+411 
-422 GVCNPEANFHRKKE
+422 
-436 NRMQPFKII
+436 
-445 VEKHTDGYI
+445 
-454 AYPLGLKGVVIGQG
+454 GQG
-468 DTYEESVEDVTS
+468 
-480 AIRFYIETFGKEE
+480 
-493 LEIEEPALDVFV
+493 LWALRSQFRK
-505 TEVNI
+505 

>member
-1 MSTYIT
+1 MSTYIA
-7 HGGRDTV
+7 HGGKASI
-14 ITSEEKRSLLHEA
+14 ITTEEKRALLQEA

-53 ELTQILYE
+53 ELTCILYE
-61 LWDTANGT
+61 LWDAANGT

-91 YGDLPKATYHIHHW
+91 YGDLSKATYHVHHW
-105 RTGLHHFGEV
+105 RTGLYHFGEV
-115 PSEFVQE
+115 PSEFIHE
-122 VSQGKLDYSIPV
+122 VSEGKLDYSIPV
-134 AVNRRLVEGNYE
+134 AVNRHLVEGDYE

-219 VYVMSVMDADASG
+219 VYVMSVMDVDTNSN
-232 ARVMRGLYVGDDAR
+232 RIMRGLYIGDDAR
-246 TFETAAELSRAVNMT
+246 TFETAAELSRNVNMT

-266 LAKVVVYL
+266 LKKVVVHL
-274 DPREFKSTW
+274 DPREFRSTW

-298 DGELIIIAP
+298 DGELVIIAP

-327 RGTPTT
+327 CGTPAT
-333 LKAVSENPELQENLS
+333 LKAVEENSELQDNLS

-364 TYATGHLTQAE
+364 VYATEHLKQTE
-375 IESVGYQWAPVN
+375 IESVGYEWAPLD
-387 EVLAEYNPETL
+387 EVLTQYNPETL
-398 VSTMVAFSISVNP
+398 VHGFNDDDFFYISEP
-411 DNGHCVRGLVG
+411 
-422 GVCNPEANFHRKKE
+422 
-436 NRMQPFKII
+436 
-445 VEKHTDGYI
+445 
-454 AYPLGLKGVVIGQG
+454 GQG
-468 DTYEESVEDVTS
+468 
-480 AIRFYIETFGKEE
+480 
-493 LEIEEPALDVFV
+493 LWALRSQFR
-505 TEVNI
+505 E

>member
-1 MSTYIT
+1 MSTYIV
-7 HGGRDTV
+7 HGGKDRV
-14 ITSEEKRSLLHEA
+14 ITTGVKHALLHEA
-27 LLKLGGIPKKILVIP
+27 LLKLGGIPKKILVVP

-53 ELTQILYE
+53 ELTRILYQ
-61 LWDTANGT
+61 LWDAANGT

-81 PMTEPQIAEM
+81 PMTEEQIDEM
-91 YGDLPKATYHIHHW
+91 YGDLPKATYHVHHW

-115 PSEFVQE
+115 PSEFVKE
-122 VSQGKLDYSIPV
+122 VSGGKLDYSIPV
-134 AVNRRLVEGNYE
+134 AVNRRLVEGEYE

-153 VIPHEVI
+153 VVPHEVI

-168 VLVGAGG
+168 ILVGAGG

-199 TSVRRVLNYAHTH
+199 TSVRRVLNYAHAN

-219 VYVMSVMDADASG
+219 LYVMSVMDIDASG
-232 ARVMRGLYVGDDAR
+232 ERVMRGLYVGDDAH
-246 TFETAAELSRAVNMT
+246 TFEIAAKLSRSVNMT

-266 LAKVVVYL
+266 LSKVVVYL

-307 GLREFGEDAEIDRL
+307 ELREFGEDAEIDRL

-327 RGTPTT
+327 RGTPAT

-364 TYATGHLTQAE
+364 TYATEHLTQTE
-375 IESVGYQWAPVN
+375 IESVGYEWAPVN
-387 EVLAEYNPETL
+387 EVIAKYNPETL
-398 VSTMVAFSISVNP
+398 FDGFNDDFFYISEP
-411 DNGHCVRGLVG
+411 
-422 GVCNPEANFHRKKE
+422 
-436 NRMQPFKII
+436 
-445 VEKHTDGYI
+445 
-454 AYPLGLKGVVIGQG
+454 GQG
-468 DTYEESVEDVTS
+468 LWALRS
-480 AIRFYIETFGKEE
+480 RFGK
-493 LEIEEPALDVFV
+493 
-505 TEVNI
+505 